1 MLSFRLEVGITDIF
15 VGGPNPQ
22 VPATGY
28 KNFKGSMD
36 NFRVWWPTCPD
47 TSDPSRCNP
56 YGFIYPRLKNGTTV
70 PGVGIHDKDVTMDM
84 VARRVQE
91 NMFQVADR
99 NTDGL
104 LVQLTFDGGVMD
116 FKISDDSQWSG
127 PSMCSPPGP
136 GQARNDVTDV
146 CPGCEPTCTF
156 GRCENFDLDCIASG
170 LTDEAKKATALEVRL
185 LSCHCTDMHPHVDAT
200 REFEK
205 PSILEVTI
213 SGHFDIVDMYAHQ

>member
-1 MLSFRLEVGITDIF
+1 MCFSSRLEVGLTDIF

-47 TSDPSRCNP
+47 TTDPSRCNP
-56 YGFIYPRLKNGTTV
+56 YGFIYPRLKNGTIV

-84 VARRVQE
+84 VAKRVQE
-91 NMFQVADR
+91 NMFQVADK

-185 LSCHCTDMHPHVDAT
+185 L
-200 REFEK
+200 
-205 PSILEVTI
+205 
-213 SGHFDIVDMYAHQ
+213 